1 MSGQGRPVVGRPPAW
16 RLAPREEIELAG
28 GLGVTL
34 VPVGAVPKA
43 TLRLVTGA
51 GAALEAPGETWLSRL
66 LARYLKEGT
75 AARDAAALADH
86 VAGLGGEL
94 DVDADDDSLWL
105 EVRVLS
111 EFAPEAVELLAEVVR
126 TPALPEEALPR
137 LRADLGRQLELA
149 RSEPG
154 WLTLE
159 RFRGA
164 LYGAHPY
171 GRVLADAA
179 EIESFSLASVRAFL
193 ERAVGAAG
201 SRLYVA
207 GSFDA
212 EAVGRAASRA
222 LGGWET
228 PPAAKAPAP
237 APVSGRMIHLGDR
250 PGAPQSTIQIGL
262 PVPGPAHPDFVPL
275 MVADALLGGSFM
287 SRITTNI
294 REQKG
299 YTYSPRSSIGALRGG
314 SYWLET
320 ADVTTAVTGASL
332 REIVAE
338 IERLGSEPPPVPE
351 LAGIQNYVAGVQ
363 LMRGAT
369 APGLLGVLSFLDL
382 HDLGEE
388 WAQSFVARVYA
399 VTPEDV
405 RRVVAEHLRPEAMAI
420 AVTGDAEQITEQLV
434 PFGPI
439 AGAGEGPGGSGPG
452 G

>member
-222 LGGWET
+222 LGGWGDAPGGEGSGSGSGLRT
-228 PPAAKAPAP
+228 DDSPRRPPRCPAVDDP
-237 APVSGRMIHLGDR
+237 DR
-250 PGAPQSTIQIGL
+250 PPSARPRAPRLRAADGCRCAAGGL
-262 PVPGPAHPDFVPL
+262 LH
-275 MVADALLGGSFM
+275 VADHDQHPRAEGLHLL
-287 SRITTNI
+287 
-294 REQKG
+294 
-299 YTYSPRSSIGALRGG
+299 A
-314 SYWLET
+314 
-320 ADVTTAVTGASL
+320 
-332 REIVAE
+332 
-338 IERLGSEPPPVPE
+338 
-351 LAGIQNYVAGVQ
+351 
-363 LMRGAT
+363 
-369 APGLLGVLSFLDL
+369 
-382 HDLGEE
+382 
-388 WAQSFVARVYA
+388 
-399 VTPEDV
+399 
-405 RRVVAEHLRPEAMAI
+405 
-420 AVTGDAEQITEQLV
+420 AEQHRRAPRRLLL
-434 PFGPI
+434 
-439 AGAGEGPGGSGPG
+439 A
-452 G
+452 